1 MRLATCYPRL
11 ASHVLPKVWPASYLL
26 ARCLAAPP
34 LEMAVRGA
42 AVIELGAGCG
52 LPGLAS
58 WACGARR
65 VVLTDLPENL
75 PRLDAVLAANG
86 AGDASGRVRM
96 STAALDWCQ
105 PLPAALMQ
113 PWDLV
118 LAADAVFWPALFA
131 PLLDTID
138 ALSRCGRAGVGG
150 TRVLLASTDRGRAAA
165 FAAAA
170 AAAGWTLEERQL
182 DACDART
189 SVCELVRQSRG
200 TGNQISES

>member
-1 MRLATCYPRL
+1 M
-11 ASHVLPKVWPASYLL
+11 WPASYLL

-58 WACGARR
+58 WVCGARR

-105 PLPAALMQ
+105 PLPAA
-113 PWDLV
+113 D
-118 LAADAVFWPALFA
+118 
-131 PLLDTID
+131 
-138 ALSRCGRAGVGG
+138 GEAGV
-150 TRVLLASTDRGRAAA
+150 
-165 FAAAA
+165 
-170 AAAGWTLEERQL
+170 
-182 DACDART
+182 
-189 SVCELVRQSRG
+189 
-200 TGNQISES
+200 